1 MADDDGKVKKERDP
15 IMVVCFVVF
24 IIAVCAITGATVY
37 NNYLKADNT
46 MAVVGSTV
54 SVDYTG
60 TYNAFYGDDNAVVFD
75 TSIWSIA
82 NNDNVL
88 KSNDFTLNSQSSYT
102 PLSYTV
108 GGTTVLTIFGNSVI
122 GHKVGD
128 TIQVVVPAGQGYNA
142 ASTLSTVSA
151 SDLITI
157 PTTEVLT
164 SSQFSTIYGFTLSGF
179 MEIPKSVYGWPAT
192 ASFNSTNNT
201 VNMNYHPIVGTSY
214 NVVDND
220 FGKVDLKVTSV
231 TATSISYTYVVSDF
245 KSVSTDGSNINIM
258 MIKVD
263 LGTSV
268 FYITS
273 VTDLDNNGIA
283 DSFTTKTV
291 SERYN
296 QDLYFEIKLV
306 SIS

>member
-1 MADDDGKVKKERDP
+1 MADDGAKVKKDRDP

-24 IIAVCAITGATVY
+24 ILSVCAITGATVY
-37 NNYLKADNT
+37 NNYVKADNT

-60 TYNAFYGDDNAVVFD
+60 TYYAFHGDDNAVVFD

-108 GGTTVLTIFGNSVI
+108 GGTTVLTMFGNAVI

-128 TIQVVVPAGQGYNA
+128 TIQVMIPVGQGYNA
-142 ASTLSTVSA
+142 ASTISTISA
-151 SDLITI
+151 SAPITI
-157 PTTEVLT
+157 PATEVLT
-164 SSQFSTIYGFTLSGF
+164 ASQFNTIYGFNLSGF
-179 MEIPKSVYGWPAT
+179 MEIPKSAYGWPAT
-192 ASFNSTNNT
+192 ASFDSTTNT
-201 VNMNYHPIVGTSY
+201 VLMNYHPTAGSSY

-220 FGKVDLKVTSV
+220 FGKVDLNVTSV
-231 TATSISYTYVVSDF
+231 TATSISYTYAVSDF
-245 KSVSTDGSNINIM
+245 KTVSTDGSNINIM

-273 VTDLDNNGIA
+273 VTDVDNNGVA
-283 DSFTTKTV
+283 DSLTTKTV
-291 SERYN
+291 SERFN